1 MRAATGAAMLRRQR
15 ERRAS
20 SLSLTARIGIVLAAL
35 ATGVAIFGPF
45 FAPHAPDEIL
55 GRPFAS
61 SSNAYPLGLDYVG
74 RDVLSRFLWGGR
86 TSLVVALL
94 GTALGYALGL
104 SIGLF
109 AAYVRGWLDEL
120 TMRATDVALAFPA
133 LVLVLLLIAAFG
145 SNVKLIVIAVA
156 IANAPRIARIARAA
170 ALEVVDLLYV
180 EAARARGERST
191 YIVAREILPN
201 IRSPLLVDFG
211 LRFTGSILL
220 VAAVSFLGF
229 GLPPPA
235 ADWGVM
241 VGENRLGL
249 TIEPWPVLMP
259 VIALGLLTIGI
270 NLVIDGYG
278 RQIGLSWEKEERIAR
293 LG

>member
-1 MRAATGAAMLRRQR
+1 VLGAIAT
-15 ERRAS
+15 AS
-20 SLSLTARIGIVLAAL
+20 
-35 ATGVAIFGPF
+35 AIIGPF
-45 FAPHAPDEIL
+45 FSPYAADEIL
-55 GRPFAS
+55 GAPYAS
-61 SSNAYPLGLDYVG
+61 PSGSHLLGLDFVG

-86 TSLVVALL
+86 TSLVLALL

-104 SIGLF
+104 AIGLF

-133 LVLVLLLIAAFG
+133 LVLVLLLVSAFG
-145 SNVKLIVIAVA
+145 SNVRLVVIAIAV
-156 IANAPRIARIARAA
+156 ANAPRIARIVRAA

-180 EAARARGERST
+180 EAARARGERSV

-201 IRSPLLVDFG
+201 IRAPLLVDFG

-229 GLPPPA
+229 GLQPPV

-241 VGENRLGL
+241 VGENRIGL
-249 TIEPWPVLMP
+249 TLQPWPVLMP
-259 VIALGLLTIGI
+259 VIALALLTVGI

-278 RQIGLSWEKEERIAR
+278 RAFGFSYEEEERLAPIR
-293 LG
+293 

>member
-1 MRAATGAAMLRRQR
+1 MSGRAL
-15 ERRAS
+15 RAS
-20 SLSLTARIGIVLAAL
+20 LGRARRPTGRRFTVTARIGIVLGTV
-35 ATGVAIFGPF
+35 ATASAIIGPF
-45 FAPHAPDEIL
+45 FSPYAPDEIL
-55 GRPFAS
+55 GAPYASPS
-61 SSNAYPLGLDYVG
+61 SSHLLGLDFVG

-86 TSLVVALL
+86 TSLALALL

-104 SIGLF
+104 AIGLF

-133 LVLVLLLIAAFG
+133 LVLVLLLVSAFG
-145 SNVKLIVIAVA
+145 SNVRLVVIAIAV
-156 IANAPRIARIARAA
+156 ANAPRIARIVRAA
-170 ALEVVDLLYV
+170 SLEVVDLLYV
-180 EAARARGERST
+180 EAARARGERSV

-201 IRSPLLVDFG
+201 IRAPLFVDFG

-229 GLPPPA
+229 GLQPPA

-241 VGENRLGL
+241 VGENRIGL
-249 TIEPWPVLMP
+249 TLQPWPVLMP
-259 VIALGLLTIGI
+259 VIALALLTIGI

-278 RQIGLSWEKEERIAR
+278 RPRGFSYEKEEKLAPIR
-293 LG
+293 